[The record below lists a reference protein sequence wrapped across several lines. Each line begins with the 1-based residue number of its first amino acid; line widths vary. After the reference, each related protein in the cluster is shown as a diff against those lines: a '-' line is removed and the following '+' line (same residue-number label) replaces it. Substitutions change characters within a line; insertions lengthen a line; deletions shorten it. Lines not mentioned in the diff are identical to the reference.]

1 LSMVWTHIIL
11 EAYCA
16 RKWST
21 TRSKYLY
28 KRLKNGSFEK
38 VENKNYDSNYR
49 TPRKP
54 GYCENTP
61 NYACLEKNCPHL
73 AYANAEEPDYKLLDK
88 KYKKRPKNTM
98 TTASRTRTRFPQRR
112 RKTKEY
118 D

>member
-1 LSMVWTHIIL
+1 MVWTHIIL

-21 TRSKYLY
+21 KKSKYRY
-28 KRLKNGSFEK
+28 EWLKNGSFEK
-38 VENKNYDSNYR
+38 VENKDYDPDYR

-73 AYANAEEPDYKLLDK
+73 AYTNAGESDYKFLYK
-88 KYKKRPKNTM
+88 KYKKRPKRIGSHVGN
-98 TTASRTRTRFPQRR
+98 RFLTRTHSQQRR
-112 RKTKEY
+112 RKP
-118 D
+118 

>member
-1 LSMVWTHIIL
+1 MVWTHIIL

-61 NYACLEKNCPHL
+61 NYACLEK
-73 AYANAEEPDYKLLDK
+73 KLPALGLRERRGTRLQAPRQK
-88 KYKKRPKNTM
+88 VQK
-98 TTASRTRTRFPQRR
+98 TA
-112 RKTKEY
+112 
-118 D
+118 